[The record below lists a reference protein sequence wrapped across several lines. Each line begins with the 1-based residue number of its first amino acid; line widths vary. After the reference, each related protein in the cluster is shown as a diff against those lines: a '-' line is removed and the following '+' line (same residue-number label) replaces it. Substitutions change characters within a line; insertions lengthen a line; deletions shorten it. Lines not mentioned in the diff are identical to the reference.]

1 MEGLLAY
8 LRAHALEL
16 LGFGTGAAC
25 VWLIARQN
33 IWNWPLGLANNLL
46 FMVLFTR
53 SGLYADVGLQ
63 AFYIVIGIYGW
74 WHWLHGGRDHG
85 ALRVSRTPPREALLA
100 GALTALGI
108 AVMVLA
114 LRRFTNSTVPVLDAT
129 VTGLSVAAQVLMARK
144 RLENWWVWIVANLL
158 SIGLLAYKHL
168 YITAGLYA
176 VFLAICVLGLVEWTR
191 SWRKESP

>member
-108 AVMVLA
+108 AGMVLA

-129 VTGLSVAAQVLMARK
+129 VTGLSIAAQVLMARK

>member
-8 LRAHALEL
+8 LRANALEL
-16 LGFGTGAAC
+16 LGFATGAAC
-25 VWLIARQN
+25 VWLLARQN

-114 LRRFTNSTVPVLDAT
+114 LRGFTNSTVPVLDAT
-129 VTGLSVAAQVLMARK
+129 VTGLSVAAQVFMARK

>member
-8 LRAHALEL
+8 LRANALEL

-53 SGLYADVGLQ
+53 AGLYADVGLQ
-63 AFYIVIGIYGW
+63 GFYVVIGIYGW
-74 WHWLHGGRDHG
+74 WHWLHGGQDHG
-85 ALRVSRTPPREALLA
+85 ALKVSRTPLREGLLA
-100 GALTALGI
+100 AGLTALGI
-108 AVMVLA
+108 AGMVL
-114 LRRFTNSTVPVLDAT
+114 LLKRFTPSTVPVLDAT

-144 RLENWWVWIVANLL
+144 RLENWWIWIAANLL
-158 SIGLLAYKHL
+158 SIGLLITKHL

>member
-1 MEGLLAY
+1 MDGLLAY
-8 LRAHALEL
+8 LRANALEL

-53 SGLYADVGLQ
+53 TGLYADVGLQ
-63 AFYIVIGIYGW
+63 GFYVVIGIYGW
-74 WHWLHGGRDHG
+74 WHWLHGGQDHG
-85 ALRVSRTPPREALLA
+85 ALKVSRTPLREGLLA
-100 GALTALGI
+100 AGLTALGI
-108 AVMVLA
+108 AGLVLL
-114 LRRFTNSTVPVLDAT
+114 LRRFTNSTVPVPDAT

-158 SIGLLAYKHL
+158 SIGLLITKHL